1 MKKKQILVN
10 ICLILALTG
19 LGWFCYQR
27 GKTYDILLEN
37 LAYQADGVEQP
48 GLEAIYAYLDNGKQ
62 IFMLEGDRTIAS
74 GSGKHHLLKIEI
86 LDENDKVIETKEISF
101 TMSDLDGI
109 PAINV
114 ARAYR
119 RGAP

>member
-1 MKKKQILVN
+1 MKQKQILVN
-10 ICLILALTG
+10 VCLVLALTG
-19 LGWFCYQR
+19 LGWFCYLG
-27 GKTYDILLEN
+27 GKTHDILLEN
-37 LAYQADGVEQP
+37 LAYQADGAQQP

-62 IFMLEGDRTIAS
+62 IFMLDGDRTVAS
-74 GSGKHHLLKIEI
+74 GSGKRHVLRIEI

-101 TMSDLDGI
+101 TMADLGDK

-119 RGAP
+119 QGGI